1 MDGLYLL
8 HLMLFSLLGASLS
21 SWLVYEFDNHGRSY
35 VTAYERFFARSKC
48 DHCNA
53 EIKLIH
59 LFPVFSYIY
68 LAGKTS
74 CCQKKLSEKYLSFES
89 LGTLLFTLGFTTG
102 YIDLSFLGLLVVFTI
117 FVDEKYKEIPLWTN
131 AAIFL
136 WVITFGAEMLKINLL
151 PALILVLIL
160 LLIYLFFLKVRNIEG
175 IGFADIILLFSLALY
190 LGFPNYLY
198 LLTIAS
204 ASLLFKIFLTK
215 KYVEQ
220 HAFGSWIVG
229 VFALFIL
236 FQEFYASANLNST

>member
-21 SWLVYEFDNHGRSY
+21 SWMIYEFDNHGRSY
-35 VTAYERFFARSKC
+35 ASTYERFFARSKC
-48 DHCNA
+48 DHCHA

-74 CCQKKLSEKYLSFES
+74 CCQQKLSGKYLSFEL
-89 LGTLLFTLGFTTG
+89 LGTLLFIFGFTTG

-117 FVDEKYKEIPLWTN
+117 FVDERYKEIPLWTN
-131 AAIFL
+131 SAILF
-136 WVITFGAEMLKINLL
+136 WVIFFGTEMLIINLI
-151 PALILVLIL
+151 PALALVLIL
-160 LLIYLFFLKVRNIEG
+160 VLIYLFFLKVRNIEG

-190 LGFPNYLY
+190 LGFPAYLY

-204 ASLLFKIFLTK
+204 ASLLLKIILTK
-215 KYVEQ
+215 KYSEQ
-220 HAFGSWIVG
+220 HAFGSWIMG

-236 FQEFYASANLNST
+236 FQEFYGSASLNST

>member
-21 SWLVYEFDNHGRSY
+21 SWLIYEFDNHDRSY
-35 VTAYERFFARSKC
+35 VTAFERFFARSKC
-48 DHCNA
+48 DHCSA

-74 CCQKKLSEKYLSFES
+74 CCQQKLSKKYLSFEL
-89 LGTLLFTLGFTTG
+89 LGALLFTLSFATG
-102 YIDLSFLGLLVVFTI
+102 HIDLSFLGLLAAFTI
-117 FVDEKYKEIPLWTN
+117 FVDEKYKEIPIWTN
-131 AAIFL
+131 AAILF
-136 WVITFGAEMLKINLL
+136 WVIFFGTEMLIINLL
-151 PALILVLIL
+151 PALALVLIL
-160 LLIYLFFLKVRNIEG
+160 MLIYLFFLKVRNIEG

-204 ASLLFKIFLTK
+204 ASLLLKIILTK
-215 KYVEQ
+215 KHAEQ

-229 VFALFIL
+229 VFTLFIL
-236 FQEFYASANLNST
+236 FQEFYASASLNST

>member
-1 MDGLYLL
+1 
-8 HLMLFSLLGASLS
+8 
-21 SWLVYEFDNHGRSY
+21 
-35 VTAYERFFARSKC
+35 
-48 DHCNA
+48 
-53 EIKLIH
+53 
-59 LFPVFSYIY
+59 
-68 LAGKTS
+68 
-74 CCQKKLSEKYLSFES
+74 
-89 LGTLLFTLGFTTG
+89 LLFTLGFTTG

-204 ASLLFKIFLTK
+204 ASLLLKIFLTK

-236 FQEFYASANLNST
+236 FQEFYASASLNST